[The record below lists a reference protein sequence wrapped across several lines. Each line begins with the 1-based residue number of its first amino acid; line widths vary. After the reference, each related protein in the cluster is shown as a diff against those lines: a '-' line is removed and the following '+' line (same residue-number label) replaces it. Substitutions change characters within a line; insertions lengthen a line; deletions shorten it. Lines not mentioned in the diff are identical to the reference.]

1 MVELENE
8 QEREAQENAVGCY
21 GLYGL
26 QYSLPAHHFTTQNF
40 PISTKKKNGERKIE
54 IATLNYKQK
63 KKKKT

>member
-40 PISTKKKNGERKIE
+40 PISTKKKTGKER
-54 IATLNYKQK
+54 
-63 KKKKT
+63 